1 MKSKQ
6 PRTQARPR
14 AFLGR
19 FPLGPK
25 SPALS
30 RLQRLVPKDVKEGAG
45 QVRRLLQLCSMT
57 AEQQHA
63 TFVVPTSWPTK
74 TQEDDLIQTFAWVP
88 S

>member
-30 RLQRLVPKDVKEGAG
+30 RLQRLVPKDVKE
-45 QVRRLLQLCSMT
+45 
-57 AEQQHA
+57 
-63 TFVVPTSWPTK
+63 VPDKFGDFYSC
-74 TQEDDLIQTFAWVP
+74 AA
-88 S
+88 